1 MKQSSKKNYTNDT
14 AALLL
19 RISRDD
25 GEDGESNSIQNQK
38 QLLTKLA
45 KEYGYTNIL
54 IYTDD
59 GITGTTMNRPGFQAM
74 IRDIERGKIQA
85 VFVKDLSRLGR
96 NYREVGYYTE
106 EFFPEHDV
114 RFISVSDGIDTE
126 QGEDDLAPFR
136 NIMNEWYAKDISKK
150 RRIVNKMKGNAGEPL
165 SPPPYGYIKDPENP
179 KRWII
184 DEEAASIVRRIFQMT
199 LDGFGLAEIAA
210 QLDKDGIMTPTN
222 YWLSKGVNRGGKK
235 GTKRATYWNHSTVA
249 KILTTQ
255 EYCGDV
261 INFKTYS
268 KSYKMKRRIVNDE
281 ENRAIFYGV
290 HEPIIERA
298 VFEKVKLMRGSRKK
312 STTVTPERSIFS
324 GLLKCADCG
333 SNLNFHFNQQN
344 PSIKYFNCS
353 NHNSGRGTC
362 PSTHYIRLDF
372 LEQVVLQEI
381 QRLTEFAG
389 RYEDEFVKA
398 IIGHSM
404 TMAQAE
410 QEAKQSELA
419 RLLVRDKE
427 LDVLFERIYEDN
439 ASGKISDERF
449 AKMSAKYEQEQGDL
463 AKRIKTLK
471 AELNKNTGQ
480 LYTADMFLEIVRRY
494 TNAQELTQRM
504 VTELIDHIDVYHAHR
519 ENGEVTQEI
528 KIHYHCIGT
537 FEVPDWNNIPELA
550 VYIRTRKGVAL
561 SYAPAQVAV

>member
-1 MKQSSKKNYTNDT
+1 MK
-14 AALLL
+14 
-19 RISRDD
+19 
-25 GEDGESNSIQNQK
+25 
-38 QLLTKLA
+38 
-45 KEYGYTNIL
+45 
-54 IYTDD
+54 
-59 GITGTTMNRPGFQAM
+59 RPGFQAM
-74 IRDIERGKIQA
+74 IREIERGKIQA

-114 RFISVSDGIDTE
+114 RFVSVSDGIDTE

-165 SPPPYGYIKDPENP
+165 SPPPYGYIKDPDNP

-184 DEEAASIVRRIFQMT
+184 DEEAASTVRRIFKMT
-199 LDGFGLAEIAA
+199 LDGFGLGEIAT
-210 QLDKDGIMTPTN
+210 QLDKDGIITPTN

-235 GTKRATYWNHSTVA
+235 GTKRATCWNHSTVA
-249 KILTTQ
+249 KILTLQ
-255 EYCGDV
+255 EYCGDI

-281 ENRAIFYGV
+281 ENRLIFYNV

-298 VFEKVKLMRGSRKK
+298 VYEKVKLMRGSRKK
-312 STTVTPERSIFS
+312 STTITPKRSIFS

-344 PSIKYFNCS
+344 PTIQYFNCS

-362 PSTHYIRLDF
+362 NATHYIRLDF

-381 QRLTEFAG
+381 QRLTEFAAQ
-389 RYEDEFVKA
+389 YEDEFVKA
-398 IIGHSM
+398 MIGHSM
-404 TMAQAE
+404 TMAQTE
-410 QEAKQSELA
+410 QATKQSELD
-419 RLLVRDKE
+419 RLLARDRE
-427 LDVLFERIYEDN
+427 LDVLFEKIYEDN
-439 ASGKISDERF
+439 ASGKISDDRF

-463 AKRIKTLK
+463 VRRIKVLK
-471 AELNKNTGQ
+471 SELNKKTGQ

-494 TNAQELTQRM
+494 TNARELTQRM
-504 VTELIDHIDVYHAHR
+504 VTELIDHIDVYHAQR
-519 ENGEVTQEI
+519 VNGQVTQEI

-537 FEVPDWNNIPELA
+537 FDVPDWDNITELA
-550 VYIRTRKGVAL
+550 VYIPTRKGVAL
-561 SYAPAQVAV
+561 SYAAAKAAV

>member
-1 MKQSSKKNYTNDT
+1 MKQSRKNYANDT

-38 QLLTKLA
+38 QLLTKVA

-54 IYTDD
+54 IFTDD

-74 IRDIERGKIQA
+74 IQEIERGKVQA

-106 EFFPEHDV
+106 EYFPEHDV
-114 RFISVSDGIDTE
+114 RFVSVSDGIDTE

-184 DEEAASIVRRIFQMT
+184 DEEAASVVRRIFKMT
-199 LDGFGLAEIAA
+199 LEGFGLGEIAT

-222 YWLSKGVNRGGKK
+222 YWLSRGVNRGGKK
-235 GTKRATYWNHSTVA
+235 GAERATYWRHSTVA
-249 KILTTQ
+249 KILTLQ

-268 KSYKMKRRIVNDE
+268 KSYKLKQRHVNSE
-281 ENRAIFYGV
+281 ENRAVFYNV
-290 HEPIIERA
+290 HDPIISRA
-298 VFEKVKLMRGSRKK
+298 EWEKVKLMRGSRKK
-312 STTVTPERSIFS
+312 STTVTPQRSIFS

-333 SNLNFHFNQQN
+333 SNLNFHFNQGN
-344 PSIKYFNCS
+344 HDIKYFNCS
-353 NHNSGRGTC
+353 NYNSGRGTC
-362 PSTHYIRLDF
+362 NATHYIRLDF

-381 QRLTEFAG
+381 RRLTEFAG

-404 TMAQAE
+404 TMAQSE
-410 QEAKQSELA
+410 RKAKQTELD
-419 RLLVRDKE
+419 RLLVRDRE
-427 LDVLFERIYEDN
+427 LDTLFEKIYEDN
-439 ASGKISDERF
+439 VSGKISDDRF

-463 AKRIKTLK
+463 SRRIKVLK
-471 AELNKNTGQ
+471 SELQKETGQ
-480 LYTADMFLEIVRRY
+480 IYTADMFLKIVRRY
-494 TNAQELTQRM
+494 TNAKELTQRM
-504 VTELIDHIDVYHAHR
+504 VTELIDHIEVFHAQR
-519 ENGEVTQEI
+519 VCGKVTQEI
-528 KIHYHCIGT
+528 KIHYHCIGP
-537 FEVPDWNNIPELA
+537 FDIPEWDKIPELA
-550 VYIRTRKGVAL
+550 VYIETRQGVEL
-561 SYAPAQVAV
+561 SYATKKVAV